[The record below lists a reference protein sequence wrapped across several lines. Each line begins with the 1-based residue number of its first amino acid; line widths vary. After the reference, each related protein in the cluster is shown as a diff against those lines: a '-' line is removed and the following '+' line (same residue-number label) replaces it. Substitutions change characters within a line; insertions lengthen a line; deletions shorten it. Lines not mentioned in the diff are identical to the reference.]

1 MAMSDDGVGLV
12 LLDQWHV
19 DVLVPASMDDSA
31 AETVRNRIDASLRE
45 WAVGASVGLAGVLV
59 QVEQ

>member
-1 MAMSDDGVGLV
+1 MSMTDGGMGLA

-19 DVLVPASMDDSA
+19 NVLVPAAMDDSA
-31 AETVRNRIDASLRE
+31 AGTVRNRIEASLRQ
-45 WAVGASVGLAGVLV
+45 WAMGANVGLAGVLV